1 MKMTIIFEDKNNLME
16 RMMNTMMTLLMLQI
30 MMTMLRPPPDGPQ
43 ETLVCLESLRQ
54 ASPALSSLK
63 LEPDNKYLVCQVS
76 YLGSNSIGFVKNII
90 ICNFETSWEAGHHKN
105 NLLKIRFS
113 KTQRKIETRAD
124 SSK

>member
-1 MKMTIIFEDKNNLME
+1 MELLKTTTNTNATMKIRTILMP
-16 RMMNTMMTLLMLQI
+16 LK

-90 ICNFETSWEAGHHKN
+90 ICNFETSWETGHHKN
-105 NLLKIRFS
+105 NLLKIGFS
-113 KTQRKIETRAD
+113 
-124 SSK
+124 